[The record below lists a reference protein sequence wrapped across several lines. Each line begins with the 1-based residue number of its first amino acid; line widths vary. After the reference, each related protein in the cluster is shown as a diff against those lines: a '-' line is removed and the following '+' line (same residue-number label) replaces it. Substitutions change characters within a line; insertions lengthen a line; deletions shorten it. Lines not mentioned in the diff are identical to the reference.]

1 MEDVDAFLSSV
12 LPLVKDDVEGIDSG
26 SVAPRI
32 ALWSHQEPVTIFGAA
47 AMALGWNEIETGSQ
61 RLAANFHGSESCEY
75 EVLAAGVSGDLAYT
89 AGIEHSVA
97 AVGDTGP
104 APFALRVTTV
114 LRREDDVWKIVHR
127 HADPYDASAADRRN
141 AVRSGLSAAS
151 TGTPQNTSAGGS
163 ADETS

>member
-12 LPLVKDDVEGIDSG
+12 LPRVKDDVEGIHSG
-26 SVAPRI
+26 NVAPRI
-32 ALWSHQEPVTIFGAA
+32 ALWSHQEPATIFGAA
-47 AMALGWNEIETGSQ
+47 ATWRGWDEIETGSQ
-61 RLAANFHGSESCEY
+61 KLAANFHGSESCEY
-75 EVLAAGVSGDLAYT
+75 EVLAAGVSGDLAYI

-97 AVGDTGP
+97 AVGDAGP

-141 AVRSGLSAAS
+141 AVRSGLNPAS
-151 TGTPQNTSAGGS
+151 TATPQNTP
-163 ADETS
+163 ADSGAEENS